1 MSSEVRPEGDLVDGG
16 KQEGSPRAGRLGRL
30 IVVSAPSGAG
40 KSSLVESVLGR
51 IDCLRASV
59 SYTTRPLRGTE
70 KDGVDYHFVSL
81 EGFEGMRDRGEFLE
95 WAQVH
100 GHLYG
105 TPAKPVHDALAL
117 GEDIILD
124 IDVNGAD
131 QIRKQML
138 DAITIFVLPPTRQ
151 VLESRLSSRNLNSP
165 IDIERRMRNAGVE
178 VRNFERF
185 EYIIVNDD
193 LDKASAALEAIIVAD
208 RHRAARQRET
218 ASRIIATFG
227 GGLSNA

>member
-1 MSSEVRPEGDLVDGG
+1 MSSDVQPQGNCEDPQKAET
-16 KQEGSPRAGRLGRL
+16 SARAGRL

-51 IDCLRASV
+51 IDSLRASV

-70 KDGVDYHFVSL
+70 KDGVDYHFVSQ
-81 EGFEGMRDRGEFLE
+81 EQFGEMRDRGEFLE
-95 WAQVH
+95 WARVH

-105 TPAKPVHDALAL
+105 TPVKAVREVLGR
-117 GEDIILD
+117 GEDMILD

-131 QIRKQML
+131 QIRRQML
-138 DAITIFVLPPTRQ
+138 DAITIFVLPPTRE
-151 VLESRLSSRNLNSP
+151 VLESRLSSRKLNTA
-165 IDIERRMRNAGVE
+165 IDIERRMGNAGDE

-185 EYIIVNDD
+185 DYIIVNDN
-193 LDKASAALEAIIVAD
+193 LDRASAALEAIIIAD
-208 RHRAARQRET
+208 RHRAARQKEI